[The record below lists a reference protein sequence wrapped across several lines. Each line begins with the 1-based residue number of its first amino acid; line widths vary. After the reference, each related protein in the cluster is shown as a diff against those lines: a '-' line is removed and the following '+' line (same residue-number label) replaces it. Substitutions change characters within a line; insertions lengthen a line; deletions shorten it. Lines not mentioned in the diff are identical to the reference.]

1 MGAFKRTAEKVRRP
15 PLSPPRKA
23 QQVDIPSNR
32 FRRDHVVLP
41 VQFKQALGMRAGAD
55 KEWRPTSNARNNEM
69 VREAKKFAQHL
80 KRLHKDVSGWTKT
93 MDGESAV
100 RRRNTG

>member
-1 MGAFKRTAEKVRRP
+1 M
-15 PLSPPRKA
+15 
-23 QQVDIPSNR
+23 
-32 FRRDHVVLP
+32 
-41 VQFKQALGMRAGAD
+41 QFKQALGMRAGAD
-55 KEWRPTSNARNNEM
+55 KEWRPTSNARNNDM

-100 RRRNTG
+100 RRNTGTVTAALHGGGRRILVDRNLELGW